1 MASYHRV
8 LKVFGRSIQD
18 KTLQCDCDIH
28 PWEILVND
36 ARWSGRIRLIGFV
49 DVFFLISYSG
59 NSRFHD
65 GIVIY
70 KDDAHIDEILKGEA
84 FEDSKSSKLLLKSKS
99 TQPTTTPATNTP
111 VTDISES
118 NTPATTSTT
127 HTPAPKP
134 EQNSK
139 YTAFSR
145 DTFNYIVSSIGH
157 PIGLQTR
164 YQVSSLQRYTISLR
178 KHQDPLLK
186 RKYKNALRQHDT
198 LDMIQDA
205 MKLGLVSY
213 AEVLGHGL
221 SHIYRGGSTLDVGK
235 GFVGGLSASKER
247 RWAGLSGDKS

>member
-8 LKVFGRSIQD
+8 LKVFGRSVQD

-36 ARWSGRIRLIGFV
+36 KSWSGRIRLIGFV

-70 KDDAHIDEILKGEA
+70 KDDHHIEKILKGEV
-84 FEDSKSSKLLLKSKS
+84 FKDINLLQTSSKSGDKPVPKVEE
-99 TQPTTTPATNTP
+99 TPEDATP
-111 VTDISES
+111 V
-118 NTPATTSTT
+118 
-127 HTPAPKP
+127 PKP
-134 EQNSK
+134 EEKPKAEIPVQKSEEKPK
-139 YTAFSR
+139 YATFSR
-145 DTFNYIVSSIGH
+145 DTFFYIVKSIGH

-164 YQVSSLQRYTISLR
+164 YKASDLQKYTIQLR

-186 RKYKNALRQHDT
+186 RKYKNALKQHDT

-213 AEVLGHGL
+213 AEILGHGL

-235 GFVGGLSASKER
+235 GFVGGVSASKER
-247 RWAGLSGDKS
+247 KWAGLSGDKAG